1 MEGGLSEFMSSNPT
15 RSLLSN
21 HIRNNSTNHNRRIAM
36 ETRYRATIYVDLWSD
51 SPEKASRE
59 LAKLIKSIPNSFT
72 DGLSELK
79 HGSEVSLNTDN

>member
-1 MEGGLSEFMSSNPT
+1 MEK
-15 RSLLSN
+15 
-21 HIRNNSTNHNRRIAM
+21 
-36 ETRYRATIYVDLWSD
+36 RYRATIYVDLWSD

-79 HGSEVSLNTDN
+79 HGSEISWDTDN